1 MVLEL
6 GQEGCQF
13 NYVVSAHKPTSVQHS
28 AVGHF
33 TSATD
38 LNLIISKSTRLEV
51 HRLTPEGL
59 QGVLDVPLYG
69 RVAALQL
76 FRPASEPRDLLL
88 LLTERNKFC
97 VLAFDEASG
106 ELVTRANG
114 DASDR
119 VGRQVEL
126 GQRGLVDPQQ
136 RLIGL
141 HIYDGLLKVI
151 PMDERGGLQEA
162 FNVRLDELKV
172 VDLAFLEGCAA
183 PTVAVLFEDTKEQR
197 HVKTY
202 EVSLREKEL
211 LEGPWQQS
219 NLDAG
224 ASMLIPVPGSGGAV
238 VVGESVITFV
248 SATAVRSTAI
258 KPTLVKA
265 YGQVDEDGSR
275 FLLSDFLGNL
285 YLLLLMREGAGGGAE
300 RAAAGGSSSFGGGRG
315 GGGEVLGLR
324 LEPLGRTPAA
334 STISY
339 LDSGVVFVGSSFGD
353 SQLIRLHSTPPD
365 PAQPD
370 SFVEVI
376 DSQANLGPIVDFAVV
391 DLERQGQGQIVT
403 CSGAGVDGS
412 LRIVRNG
419 IGVVEQALVE
429 LPGIKGMWSLRKTF
443 MDTFDTYLVLT
454 FAGETRVLGMNSD
467 DELDEAELPGFN
479 SAALTLCCA
488 NTLHDQF
495 LQVTASGVR
504 LVDSMTQ
511 QLAAQWEPDGGERIT
526 VAAASPTQLVVA
538 VGGRTLVYLELG
550 EGSVTE
556 KGRLQLEADIACLD
570 ITPSG
575 SSNERAEAVAVG
587 TWAMQAHVCELP
599 SLRQLVSE
607 KLPTDVIPRSVLF
620 AQFEGDTY
628 LLYGLGDGQ
637 LVNYRLDGGG
647 LVDRKKIA
655 LGTKPILLRTFRSRG
670 AAAVFAA
677 SDRPTVIYS
686 ANRKLLY
693 SNLNEN
699 EVGHMAPFNTAA
711 FPDSL
716 ALGKQESLLIGTIDD
731 IQKLHVRTVPLGEQ
745 PRRIAHQESSRTFA
759 VTCTKATISGEGGD
773 SVRLVDE
780 QTFELLDR
788 LQLQQHELA
797 CSVCSTKL
805 GDDPAVYYVVGTAF
819 APPDEPEPTKG
830 RIFVLAA
837 SGGKLNIVCEK
848 ETRGAVYALTEFQGR
863 LLAGIN
869 SRVQMYKWSEPSDGV
884 RGLVPECSHAGHV
897 LALYLATRGDLVVVG
912 DLMKS
917 IQLLAWKEAE
927 GSLEL
932 RARDF
937 HPNWMSAVTVLDDD
951 TYLGAEN
958 SYNLFTVRRN
968 ADAATDEERSRLET
982 VGRYHLGEFVNR
994 FQHGS
999 LVMRLPDSELSQIPT
1014 VLFGTI
1020 NGVIGVVASL
1030 PHAQYQLLEGMQE
1043 AMRKVV
1049 KGVGGFDHAQWRAFS
1064 NQHQPASPATRFV
1077 DGDLIEQFLD
1087 LKRDSAEA
1095 VVAAM
1100 GGSATLDSITQ
1111 LVEELSR
1118 LH

>member
-1 MVLEL
+1 MPLEV
-6 GQEGCQF
+6 GSEGCQF
-13 NYVVSAHKPTSVQHS
+13 NYVVSAHKPTAVNHS

-33 TSATD
+33 TSASD
-38 LNLIISKSTRLEV
+38 LNLVISKSTRLEV

-76 FRPASEPRDLLL
+76 FRPAGEPRDLLL
-88 LLTERNKFC
+88 LLTERNNFC
-97 VLAFDEASG
+97 VLGFDEESG

-119 VGRQVEL
+119 VGRPVEV
-126 GQRGLVDPQQ
+126 GQRGIVDPQC

-141 HIYDGLLKVI
+141 HLYDGLFKVI
-151 PMDERGGLQEA
+151 PLEERGLGLGEA
-162 FNVRLDELKV
+162 FNMRLDELKV
-172 VDLAFLEGCAA
+172 VDIAFLDGCAT
-183 PTVAVLFEDTKEQR
+183 PTIAVLYEDTKEQR

-202 EVSLREKEL
+202 EVSLHDKEL
-211 LEGPWQQS
+211 VEGPWRHS

-238 VVGESVITFV
+238 VVGDSVITFV
-248 SATAVRSTAI
+248 SAQAVRSAAI
-258 KPTLVKA
+258 KPTVIKA
-265 YGQVDEDGSR
+265 YGAVDADGSR
-275 FLLSDFLGNL
+275 FLLSDYLGNL
-285 YLLLLMREGAGGGAE
+285 YLLLLLREDGTGVSA
-300 RAAAGGSSSFGGGRG
+300 
-315 GGGEVLGLR
+315 LK

-339 LDSGVVFVGSSFGD
+339 LDSGVVFVGSAFGD

-370 SFVEVI
+370 SFVEVL
-376 DSQANLGPIVDFAVV
+376 DSQPNLGPIVDFCVV
-391 DLERQGQGQIVT
+391 DLERQGQGQVVT
-403 CSGAGVDGS
+403 CSGAGVDGG

-429 LPGIKGMWSLRKTF
+429 LPGIKGMWSLRRTY
-443 MDTFDTYLVLT
+443 MDAHDTFLVLT
-454 FAGETRVLGMNSD
+454 FAGETRVLGMNAE
-467 DELDEAELPGFN
+467 DELDEADIPGFD

-488 NTLHDQF
+488 NTLNDQF
-495 LQVTASGVR
+495 LQVTATGAR
-504 LVDSMTQ
+504 LIDCNTQ
-511 QLAAQWEPDGGERIT
+511 QLAAQWEAGAAGRVT
-526 VAAASPTQLVVA
+526 VAAANPTQAVLA
-538 VGGRTLVYLELG
+538 VGGRTLVFLELG
-550 EGSVTE
+550 DGSIEE
-556 KGRLQLEADIACLD
+556 KGRLELEHDIACLD
-570 ITPSG
+570 VTPVG
-575 SSNERAEAVAVG
+575 AETERSDAAAVG
-587 TWAMQAHVCELP
+587 TWGMEALILTLP
-599 SLRQLVSE
+599 GLKPLFKE
-607 KLPTDVIPRSVLF
+607 TLPTDVIPRSTLF
-620 AQFEGDTY
+620 VQFEGDTY

-637 LVNYRLDGGG
+637 LVNYRLDPSGPA
-647 LVDRKKIA
+647 DRKKIA
-655 LGTKPILLRTFRSRG
+655 LGTKPISLRAFRSRG
-670 AAAVFAA
+670 ATAVFAA
-677 SDRPTVIYS
+677 SDRPTIMYS
-686 ANRKLLY
+686 ANKKLLY

-699 EVGHMAPFNTAA
+699 EVSHMASFNTAA

-716 ALGKQESLLIGTIDD
+716 ALGKADSLLIGTIDE
-731 IQKLHVRTVPLGEQ
+731 IQKLHIRTVPLGEQ
-745 PRRIAHQESSRTFA
+745 PRRIAHQDTSRTFA
-759 VTCTKATISGEGGD
+759 VTCTQANINLGEGGD
-773 SVRLVDE
+773 SVRLLDE

-788 LQLQQHELA
+788 LQLQQYELA
-797 CSVCSTKL
+797 CSVCSMRL
-805 GDDPAVYYVVGTAF
+805 GDDPATYYVVGTAF
-819 APPDEPEPTKG
+819 AMPDEPESTKG

-837 SGGKLNIVCEK
+837 TGGKFQVVCEK
-848 ETRGAVYALTEFQGR
+848 ETRGAVYVLTEFQGR

-869 SRVQMYKWSEPSDGV
+869 SRVQMYKWAEHGDGG
-884 RGLVPECSHAGHV
+884 RALVPEASHAGHV

-917 IQLLAWKEAE
+917 IQLLAWKEE
-927 GSLEL
+927 GGALEL

-937 HPNWMSAVTVLDDD
+937 QPNWMSAVTVLDDD

-968 ADAATDEERSRLET
+968 PDAATDEDRSRLET
-982 VGRYHLGEFVNR
+982 VGRYHLGEFINR

-999 LVMRLPDSELSQIPT
+999 LVMRLPDSELSAIPT
-1014 VLFGTI
+1014 VLYGTI

-1030 PHAQYQLLEGMQE
+1030 PHATYQLLESLQE

-1064 NQHQPASPATRFV
+1064 NQHIPASPARQFI

-1087 LKRDSAEA
+1087 LKHESAEA

-1100 GGSATLDSITQ
+1100 QGGHSGATVDSITQ

>member
-6 GQEGCQF
+6 GEEGCAF

-33 TSATD
+33 TSPTD
-38 LNLIISKSTRLEV
+38 LNLIVSKSTRLEV
-51 HRLTPEGL
+51 HKLAPEGL

-76 FRPASEPRDLLL
+76 FRPAREPRDLLL

-97 VLAFDEASG
+97 VLGFDEETG

-119 VGRQVEL
+119 VGRPVEL
-126 GQRGLVDPQQ
+126 GQRGLVDPQC
-136 RLIGL
+136 RLIGMHL
-141 HIYDGLLKVI
+141 YDGLFKVI
-151 PMDERGGLQEA
+151 PLDERGTLGEA
-162 FNVRLDELKV
+162 FNMRLDELKV
-172 VDLAFLEGCAA
+172 IDLAFLDGCTA
-183 PTVAVLFEDTKEQR
+183 PTIAVLYEDTKEQR

-202 EVSLREKEL
+202 EVSVRDKEL
-211 LEGPWQQS
+211 VEGPWRQS

-224 ASMLIPVPGSGGAV
+224 SSMLIPVPGSGGAV
-238 VVGESVITFV
+238 VVGESVLTFI
-248 SATAVRSTAI
+248 SAHAQRSTAI
-258 KPTLVKA
+258 KPTMVKA
-265 YGQVDEDGSR
+265 YGQVDADGFR
-275 FLLSDFLGNL
+275 FLLSDYLGNL
-285 YLLLLMREGAGGGAE
+285 YLLLLLREGAGVSA
-300 RAAAGGSSSFGGGRG
+300 
-315 GGGEVLGLR
+315 LK
-324 LEPLGRTPAA
+324 LEALGRTPAA

-365 PAQPD
+365 PAQPT
-370 SFVEVI
+370 SFLEVL
-376 DSQANLGPIVDFAVV
+376 DSQPNLGPIVDFCVV

-412 LRIVRNG
+412 LRVVRNG
-419 IGVVEQALVE
+419 IGVLEQALVE
-429 LPGIKGMWSLRKTF
+429 LPGIKGIWSLRKTF
-443 MDTFDTYLVLT
+443 MDAHDTFLVLT
-454 FAGETRVLGMNSD
+454 FAGETRVLGMNTE
-467 DELDEAELPGFN
+467 DELDEADIPGFN
-479 SAALTLCCA
+479 AAALTLCCA

-495 LQVTASGVR
+495 LQVTATSAR
-504 LVDSMTQ
+504 LVDCNTQ
-511 QLAAQWEPDGGERIT
+511 QMAAEWQPGAAGRIT
-526 VAAASPTQLVVA
+526 VAAANPTQLVLA

-550 EGSVTE
+550 EGEIVE
-556 KGRLQLEADIACLD
+556 KARVELESDIACLD
-570 ITPSG
+570 VTPLG
-575 SSNERAEAVAVG
+575 DNKERSDAAAVG
-587 TWAMQAHVCELP
+587 TWAMEGAIHALP
-599 SLRQLVSE
+599 ALNVLFKE
-607 KLPTDVIPRSVLF
+607 TLPTDVIPRSALF
-620 AQFEGDTY
+620 AQFEGDSY
-628 LLYGLGDGQ
+628 LMFGLGDGQ
-637 LVNYRLDGGG
+637 LVNYRLDPSGPS
-647 LVDRKKIA
+647 DRKKIA
-655 LGTKPILLRTFRSRG
+655 LGTKPISLRTFRSRG

-699 EVGHMAPFNTAA
+699 EVSHMAGFNTAA

-716 ALGKQESLLIGTIDD
+716 ALGKPDSLLIGTIDE
-731 IQKLHVRTVPLGEQ
+731 IQKLHIRSIPQGEQ
-745 PRRIAHQESSRTFA
+745 PRRIAHQDASRTFA
-759 VTCTKATISGEGGD
+759 VTCTQANMGEDGCD
-773 SVRLVDE
+773 SVRLLDD

-788 LQLQQHELA
+788 LRLQPHELA
-797 CSVCSTKL
+797 CSVTSTRL
-805 GDDPAVYYVVGTAF
+805 GDDPTVYYVVGTAF
-819 APPDEPEPTKG
+819 ALPNEPESTKG
-830 RIFVLAA
+830 RIFVLHAQ
-837 SGGKLNIVCEK
+837 GGKFRVVCEK
-848 ETRGAVYALTEFQGR
+848 ETRGAVYTLCEFQGR

-869 SRVQMYKWSEPSDGV
+869 SRVQMYKWIEKADDGA
-884 RGLVPECSHAGHV
+884 RALLPECSHAGHV

-917 IQLLAWKEAE
+917 IQLLAWKGQD

-937 HPNWMSAVTVLDDD
+937 SPNWMSAVTVLDDD

-1030 PHAQYQLLEGMQE
+1030 PQPQYQLLESLQE
-1043 AMRKVV
+1043 AMRKVI

-1064 NQHQPASPATRFV
+1064 NQHVAPVPARQFV

-1087 LKRDSAEA
+1087 LKRDSAES

-1100 GGSATLDSITQ
+1100 GGGASLELVTQ

>member
-1 MVLEL
+1 MVLEI
-6 GQEGCQF
+6 GQEGCQY

-33 TSATD
+33 TAASD
-38 LNLIISKSTRLEV
+38 LNLVISKSTQLEV
-51 HRLTPEGL
+51 HRLTAEGL

-97 VLAFDEASG
+97 VLGFDEESG

-126 GQRGLVDPQQ
+126 GQRGIVDPQC

-141 HIYDGLLKVI
+141 HLYDGLFKVI

-162 FNVRLDELKV
+162 FNMRLDELKV
-172 VDLAFLEGCAA
+172 VDIAFLDGCAA
-183 PTVAVLFEDTKEQR
+183 PTIAVLYEDTKEQR

-211 LEGPWQQS
+211 VEGPWQQS

-224 ASMLIPVPGSGGAV
+224 ASMLIPVPASGGAM
-238 VVGESVITFV
+238 VVGESVVTFIAPGV
-248 SATAVRSTAI
+248 VRSAAI
-258 KPTLVKA
+258 KPTLA
-265 YGQVDEDGSR
+265 YGQVDDDGSR

-285 YLLLLMREGAGGGAE
+285 YLLLLLREEGAAGA
-300 RAAAGGSSSFGGGRG
+300 SSSSGAGAGA
-315 GGGEVLGLR
+315 VAGLK

-334 STISY
+334 STIAY

-353 SQLIRLHSTPPD
+353 SQLIRLHSSPPD
-365 PAQPD
+365 PSQPT
-370 SFVEVI
+370 SFVEVL
-376 DSQANLGPIVDFAVV
+376 DSQPNLGPIVDFAVV
-391 DLERQGQGQIVT
+391 DLERQGQGQVVT
-403 CSGAGVDGS
+403 CSGTGVDGS

-429 LPGIKGMWSLRKTF
+429 LPGIKDLWSLRKTF
-443 MDTFDTYLVLT
+443 MDAHDTYLVLT
-454 FAGETRVLGMNSD
+454 FSGETRVLGMNAE
-467 DELDEAELPGFN
+467 DELDEAEIPGFN
-479 SAALTLCCA
+479 STALTLCCA
-488 NTLHDQF
+488 NTVHDQL
-495 LQVTASGVR
+495 LQVTATAFR
-504 LVDSMTQ
+504 LVDCMTQ
-511 QLAAQWEPDGGERIT
+511 QLVTQWEPGADGRIT
-526 VAAASPTQLVVA
+526 IAAASPTQLVAA

-550 EGSVTE
+550 DGQIEE
-556 KGRLQLEADIACLD
+556 KGRVQLDADIACLD
-570 ITPSG
+570 ITPVGELS
-575 SSNERAEAVAVG
+575 EASEVVAVG
-587 TWAMQAHVCELP
+587 SWALEAHIFALP
-599 SLRQLVSE
+599 SLAPLFRE
-607 KLPTDVIPRSVLF
+607 KLPTDVIPRSTLF

-628 LLYGLGDGQ
+628 LMYGLGDGQ
-637 LVNYRLDGGG
+637 LVNYRLDADGPT
-647 LVDRKKIA
+647 DRKKIA
-655 LGTKPILLRTFRSRG
+655 LGTKPISLRTFRSRG

-686 ANRKLLY
+686 SNRKLLY

-699 EVGHMAPFNTAA
+699 EVSHMTSFNTAA

-716 ALGKQESLLIGTIDD
+716 ALGKQEALLIGTIDE

-745 PRRIAHQESSRTFA
+745 PRRIAHQETSRTFA
-759 VTCTKATISGEGGD
+759 VTCTQATISGEGGD

-797 CSVCSTKL
+797 CSLCSTQL
-805 GDDPAVYYVVGTAF
+805 GDDPATYYVVGTAF
-819 APPDEPEPTKG
+819 APPNEPEPTKG

-837 SGGKLNIVCEK
+837 AGGKLCVVCEK
-848 ETRGAVYALTEFQGR
+848 ETRGAVYSLAEFQGR

-869 SRVQMYKWSEPSDGV
+869 SRVQMYKWLEQGEGG
-884 RGLVPECSHAGHV
+884 RALVPECSHAGHV

-917 IQLLAWKEAE
+917 IQLLAWGEEE
-927 GSLEL
+927 GALEL

-951 TYLGAEN
+951 TYMGAEN

-994 FQHGS
+994 FQPGS

-1030 PHAQYQLLEGMQE
+1030 PHAQYQLLESLQE

-1064 NQHQPASPATRFV
+1064 NQHMPATPARQFV

-1095 VVAAM
+1095 VIAAM
-1100 GGSATLDSITQ
+1100 AGGGATVESVTQ